1 MANQEMLET
10 AAIWGGL
17 SLWLLI
23 LWGGLHFVLGYVG
36 RCSRKRSSSP
46 SKPFVV
52 EGKAV
57 HRKSATPW
65 VSCWETIK
73 GCMQFLP
80 YLSGR
85 SPKGI
90 TSCRD
95 NSDNHYRPSRY
106 SSGYK
111 FPYSAAECIWISH
124 LHQSSTH
131 TETLPKPEVKVI
143 IKLFNSI
150 KRILSGKPFLAR

>member
-1 MANQEMLET
+1 MANQGMLET

-73 GCMQFLP
+73 GCIFTVRPLVITQ
-80 YLSGR
+80 SGLLNCYAKR
-85 SPKGI
+85 VKNTHGA
-90 TSCRD
+90 R
-95 NSDNHYRPSRY
+95 RLY
-106 SSGYK
+106 SVRG
-111 FPYSAAECIWISH
+111 
-124 LHQSSTH
+124 L
-131 TETLPKPEVKVI
+131 
-143 IKLFNSI
+143 
-150 KRILSGKPFLAR
+150 